1 MVSSTRRAVLSSPHK
16 LKAVTM
22 PQTPL
27 LFVGTSAADPSE
39 AGSPGLEKRN
49 AASPQML
56 RHARQPCSRRSLTL
70 IHSESSSDSSDSER
84 QQALA
89 PSIGATRL
97 SFQERRAARYR
108 RAASSDDELAT
119 DGDGAD
125 AGAGAAPAARS
136 EFEEAK
142 QRPLQQ
148 RCGLLRS
155 KGIAV
160 SVSFSMRAACHDVT
174 GFLAR
179 CTSPPVAGTESNA
192 TSSLRRFR
200 GKIVLTECRL
210 SAPQAVLF
218 ASAGVSALVVAK
230 SKVEDGITQGTE
242 PCCPTETFHCTIPVV
257 FITEGDAKKLEE
269 GSLVRISFD
278 VERKHA
284 PVTAQKALSKNAY
297 HRRQLIDKEAED
309 TAIEG
314 NIMSR
319 QISNLDKI
327 SVDSSDDDSDEEF
340 RLLRRRRERRASST
354 RKGPLNSHSDPSCGN
369 RPIADHIT
377 MSEVVSDDS
386 CHESKLFDQAQHQTS
401 SNLGFSGTQAKD
413 MTTRMTVHSQVLD
426 CGGTWGRLDS
436 IGSADARAAVIEMQT
451 NPDDVGKRGANLRTS
466 SAKDPSMREL
476 ATKLQ
481 IAVDCQNYQTALETV
496 FKVHELCWPGCPSQY
511 LQDIIHLPRAVDAL
525 WTILK
530 GLPEGSRTPASSL
543 FLEGQIASA
552 KILRRAA
559 IQQTNV
565 NVLLNAE
572 ESISVLGQVLMHEN
586 DERLKQKVAALV
598 ANLSFE
604 ADIVRARL
612 CSNDDVVAG
621 LCQMLFSQNSQAID
635 SSLAALSNL
644 SLNQTQTGVIARKL
658 NMERVIT
665 ILMAGG
671 SKACHRGAGLI
682 RNFLCSTKTRAIT
695 AIIPEMSKAL
705 YNLQASSDGDTR
717 QRAADALHILLAHR
731 KEKHEG
737 MCMIEEKF
745 MDTASVTTSR
755 ECDNPASAPNMESA
769 ANEITAP
776 SSRLNSPS
784 DLVAGLSLAL
794 QTTLDQLS
802 PVRPTNHGLT
812 EEKSASLPQKKDH
825 LGNFVLNPPRSILRK
840 KGVDTDDE
848 EVPEE
853 ALQILDDEVLDLLQE
868 EEVDDEVLL
877 LLRDVCCGHA
887 DNTRRLCFNENALVT
902 ILAIA
907 FRVSTNRSQVRA
919 AIAAEVLSFCM
930 FDDENWSKVC
940 DARLRVK
947 KEHGERLCGN
957 QKIVASCDK
966 PEWCA

>member
-1 MVSSTRRAVLSSPHK
+1 MVSSARRAVLSSPHK
-16 LKAVTM
+16 LRAVTTM

-27 LFVGTSAADPSE
+27 LFVGTSAADPTE

-56 RHARQPCSRRSLTL
+56 RHARQPCFRRSLTL
-70 IHSESSSDSSDSER
+70 IHSESSSDSDSER
-84 QQALA
+84 QRQRALA
-89 PSIGATRL
+89 PSMGATRFKEL

-108 RAASSDDELAT
+108 RAASPDDELAT
-119 DGDGAD
+119 DGDGA
-125 AGAGAAPAARS
+125 GAGARAAHARS
-136 EFEEAK
+136 HSLEAK
-142 QRPLQQ
+142 QCPLQQ

-160 SVSFSMRAACHDVT
+160 SVSFSMLAACHDVT

-179 CTSPPVAGTESNA
+179 CTSPPDADRESNA

-200 GKIVLTECRL
+200 GKVVLTECRP
-210 SAPQAVLF
+210 SVPEAALF

-230 SKVEDGITQGTE
+230 SKVEHGITQGAE
-242 PCCPTETFHCTIPVV
+242 RFCPTETLRCTIPVV
-257 FITEGDAKKLEE
+257 FITEGDAKKLEQ

-278 VERKHA
+278 AERKHA
-284 PVTAQKALSKNAY
+284 PVTAQKTLSKNAC
-297 HRRQLIDKEAED
+297 HRRQLIDREAED
-309 TAIEG
+309 TANEG
-314 NIMSR
+314 NMVSR
-319 QISNLDKI
+319 QIFNLDKI
-327 SVDSSDDDSDEEF
+327 SADSSDDDSDEEF
-340 RLLRRRRERRASST
+340 GLLRRRRERRASST
-354 RKGPLNSHSDPSCGN
+354 RKGPLNSHSGPSCGN
-369 RPIADHIT
+369 RPIADHVT

-386 CHESKLFDQAQHQTS
+386 GHESKLFDQAQHQTPS
-401 SNLGFSGTQAKD
+401 HLGFSGTQAKD
-413 MTTRMTVHSQVLD
+413 LTTRMPVHSQVLD
-426 CGGTWGRLDS
+426 SGGKWGRSGS
-436 IGSADARAAVIEMQT
+436 IGSADARAAVTEMET
-451 NPDDVGKRGANLRTS
+451 HLDDVSKRSANLATS
-466 SAKDPSMREL
+466 AAKDPCMRDL

-481 IAVDCQNYQTALETV
+481 IAVECQNYQTTLETV
-496 FKVHELCWPGCPSQY
+496 LKVHELCWPGCPSQY
-511 LQDIIHLPRAVDAL
+511 LQDIIHLTGAVDAL

-530 GLPEGSRTPASSL
+530 GPPEGSRAPVSSL

-552 KILRRAA
+552 IILRRAA
-559 IQQTNV
+559 VQQTNV
-565 NVLLNAE
+565 NVLLKAE
-572 ESISVLGQVLMHEN
+572 KSISVLAQVLMHEN

-604 ADIVRARL
+604 ADNVRARL

-695 AIIPEMSKAL
+695 ALIPGMSKAL
-705 YNLQASSDGDTR
+705 CNLQASSDGDTR

-731 KEKHEG
+731 KEKDEG
-737 MCMIEEKF
+737 MCMIEQKI

-755 ECDNPASAPNMESA
+755 DCDTPVSAPNME
-769 ANEITAP
+769 P
-776 SSRLNSPS
+776 FSRFNAPS
-784 DLVAGLSLAL
+784 DLVAGLSLSL
-794 QTTLDQLS
+794 QTSTLDQRS
-802 PVRPTNHGLT
+802 PVRPTTHGLAA
-812 EEKSASLPQKKDH
+812 EKSASLPQKKDD
-825 LGNFVLNPPRSILRK
+825 LSNFVLNPPRSTLMK
-840 KGVDTDDE
+840 KGGDTDDDE
-848 EVPEE
+848 APEE
-853 ALQILDDEVLDLLQE
+853 TLRILDDEVLDLLQE

-902 ILAIA
+902 ILGIA
-907 FRVSTNRSQVRA
+907 FRVSTNRSRVRA
-919 AIAAEVLSFCM
+919 AIAAEILSFCM
-930 FDDENWSKVC
+930 FDDENWSKVT

-957 QKIVASCDK
+957 QKTVASCDK
-966 PEWCA
+966 QEWCA